1 MHIPVLVKEVLEY
14 LSPQSNENFI
24 DCTFGNG
31 GHSLE
36 ILKMIK
42 PNGKIL
48 GIEWDEE
55 IIKRLGDN
63 DKRLVFGENLI
74 LINDN
79 YANLQNIVQEKNFF
93 PANGILFDLG
103 MSSWD
108 IEKSG
113 RGFSFQKDEPLDM
126 RYSAE
131 QELTAEE
138 IINKWP
144 EEKLAEI
151 FYKYGEERRARA
163 IAKRIVVSRE
173 KKPIETTM
181 DLTEII
187 QKAMPARQRL
197 GAGMAGGPTRLI
209 FNRIHP
215 ATRVFQAIRIAVN
228 NELNNLEKGLAAALE
243 ILAPG
248 GRMAVISFHSLEDRI
263 VKNFFRD
270 KKYSGEL
277 EILTK
282 KPVVASAGEILE
294 NPRSRSAKLRAAR
307 KLTN

>member
-1 MHIPVLVKEVLEY
+1 
-14 LSPQSNENFI
+14 
-24 DCTFGNG
+24 
-31 GHSLE
+31 
-36 ILKMIK
+36 
-42 PNGKIL
+42 
-48 GIEWDEE
+48 
-55 IIKRLGDN
+55 
-63 DKRLVFGENLI
+63 
-74 LINDN
+74 
-79 YANLQNIVQEKNFF
+79 
-93 PANGILFDLG
+93 